1 MEEPAWGRAVQTL
14 PGEFR
19 VGGGVWERERDPCIV
34 YTWYLWRSEDGLG
47 DPGTGVMDG
56 YELSHG
62 SSAKATSA
70 QLLSR
75 PLCPLLVAF
84 KPSNKPKGNNDA
96 RMIID
101 PFNKKY
107 FIPPSFALLY
117 KV

>member
-1 MEEPAWGRAVQTL
+1 VCQRGRGREKERE
-14 PGEFR
+14 GEGER
-19 VGGGVWERERDPCIV
+19 ERERERERDPCIV
-34 YTWYLWRSEDGLG
+34 YTWYLWQSEDGLG

-107 FIPPSFALLY
+107 FIPSSFALLY